1 MDNKAQEIFQEIPIE
16 NNGTLLD
23 LSSISIIRD
32 KPGWVQDGKIF
43 DFDTYTD
50 QWDIM
55 SAITQTVLKYRKG
68 PIVEI
73 GMGSSSL
80 VFSKIAKRENIKLY
94 SCDLLM
100 GGIFD
105 SFQNKLFDD
114 HICFIGKSEDFIKQ
128 FQDIPAIVFIDGQ
141 HDYEV
146 VKKEAE
152 FFLDKLMIGGV
163 MFLHDTFPF
172 LDKYLKESMAHDVYK
187 ARQELEQ
194 NPDIDVLSFPYSA
207 INAGL
212 TMVMKHPKNDDRPY
226 WLRNGRVA

>member
-1 MDNKAQEIFQEIPIE
+1 M
-16 NNGTLLD
+16 LD
-23 LSSISIIRD
+23 LSSIPRKKAIV
-32 KPGWVQDGKIF
+32 W
-43 DFDTYTD
+43 TYESGETVVLATHTE

-55 SAITQTVLKYRKG
+55 SVITQCILKYCKG

-73 GMGSSSL
+73 GMGASSL
-80 VFSKIAKRENIKLY
+80 VFARIAKRENIKLY
-94 SCDLLM
+94 SCDLVM
-100 GGIFD
+100 GGMFN
-105 SFQNKLFDD
+105 SFQEKLFED

-146 VKKEAE
+146 VKMEAK
-152 FFLDKLMIGGV
+152 FFLDKLIMSGI
-163 MFLHDTFPF
+163 MFLHDTFPTGEN
-172 LDKYLKESMAHDVYK
+172 YLIKNRAHDIYK
-187 ARQELEQ
+187 VRQELEQ

-226 WLRNGRVA
+226 WLRNGRVK